1 MFLQLRDDSTI
12 YKSERGQLNMVLEN
26 TTNDVYLNALIEQYG
41 FSLTVQDVAEILQVS
56 TGVVYR
62 LMNTKQLPATTIGR
76 QYRIDTKSFSTWFP
90 NRVKR
95 AA

>member
-1 MFLQLRDDSTI
+1 
-12 YKSERGQLNMVLEN
+12 MVLEN

-76 QYRIDTKSFSTWFP
+76 QKRIDTKGFATWFA
-90 NRVKR
+90 NRVRR